1 MIPKQKVFMAKK
13 EISIES
19 CKNKKLFVFSALGNN
34 TNFHNSLLHSGFTIK
49 RTKSFSDHYIFKKND
64 ILSILN
70 VAKKENLTVVCTK
83 KDYIKVPEEF
93 KNKIKPV
100 NLNLKIEKK
109 NKFKQRVLECLLC

>member
-1 MIPKQKVFMAKK
+1 MRNSWIKPR
-13 EISIES
+13 IGR
-19 CKNKKLFVFSALGNN
+19 KNI
-34 TNFHNSLLHSGFTIK
+34 TQMNFARDGQITEEMS
-49 RTKSFSDHYIFKKND
+49 Y
-64 ILSILN
+64 

-109 NKFKQRVLECLLC
+109 NKFKKRVLECLYAN

>member
-1 MIPKQKVFMAKK
+1 MISV
-13 EISIES
+13 I
-19 CKNKKLFVFSALGNN
+19 
-34 TNFHNSLLHSGFTIK
+34 
-49 RTKSFSDHYIFKKND
+49 TKPVIIFKKND

-109 NKFKQRVLECLLC
+109 KKFEQRVLECLYAN